1 MAVTVRATVDAR
13 QQREAEVEEVVRAKA
28 VSAQARAVRARANA
42 RRRKA
47 TRGDGASAP
56 RALAAT
62 VDALSEGGASSRVV
76 LDASAPA
83 SEDAETTRTRTTT
96 NRGVSNARCVCEGV
110 TKSVQREMCDGSVV
124 REDVRVGVRAIVVA
138 KDGAAYVGREDGETE
153 RLRDIDDATPTHATT
168 TVKFT
173 PDICGGSM
181 TEFVNARTAVRAL
194 QISLDGEILFVGY
207 DNAGWMK
214 VALAN
219 GLIVS
224 SSPPHEDFAD
234 VFKYVDASKLSKY
247 VNTTPQCRAM
257 LVSDDLSEV
266 YLTSPALRDSRVY
279 AWDLT
284 RRDGE
289 TTSLREEVMLECQ
302 KQFNAA
308 SVSLNDIDSVD
319 DVDRWNELYA
329 SIELDVMSKRAR
341 ARGAVRRL
349 EFHTDIV
356 TSLARVR
363 DVLISAGSDNYIAA
377 WDLTVRTDSP
387 KPVFTTKSTCG
398 VRALS
403 ASDDGETLY
412 CGGADSNVRVYHVT
426 GEGSAFSLQWMRSIA
441 GHDGFI
447 TSMSAAGNAPF
458 VVTGSA
464 YVDKAS
470 ASVIYG
476 DGDIGV
482 WRVSDGARMSK
493 SKVHE
498 ADVTALAFTPDR
510 KSLYSGDAHGRVF
523 KHAFG
528 DVVEDDEPTR
538 RGAGTKEMGFRKGFL
553 L

>member
-1 MAVTVRATVDAR
+1 MAVTARTSDA
-13 QQREAEVEEVVRAKA
+13 QREAEVEEVVRAKA

-42 RRRKA
+42 RRRRV
-47 TRGDGASAP
+47 TSGGDASAP
-56 RALAAT
+56 RTLAAT
-62 VDALSEGGASSRVV
+62 AGASGDGGASSRVV
-76 LDASAPA
+76 LDAVAPA
-83 SEDAETTRTRTTT
+83 SEDAEATPTPTTT

-110 TKSVQREMCDGSVV
+110 TKSVQREIRDGSVV

-138 KDGAAYVGREDGETE
+138 KDGVAYVGREDGETE
-153 RLRDIDDATPTHATT
+153 RLRDIDDTTPTHAT

-181 TEFVNARTAVRAL
+181 TEFVNARTPVRAL

-234 VFKYVDASKLSKY
+234 VFKYVDASKLTKY

-279 AWDLT
+279 AWNLT

-289 TTSLREEVMLECQ
+289 TTNLREEVMSECQ

-377 WDLTVRTDSP
+377 WDLTVRMDSH

-403 ASDDGETLY
+403 ATDDGETLY
-412 CGGADSNVRVYHVT
+412 CGGADSNVRVYHAT

-528 DVVEDDEPTR
+528 DVVEDDEPMR
-538 RGAGTKEMGFRKGFL
+538 RGAGSKEMGFRKGFL

>member
-1 MAVTVRATVDAR
+1 VRTADA
-13 QQREAEVEEVVRAKA
+13 QREAEVEEVVRAKA

-42 RRRKA
+42 RRRRV
-47 TRGDGASAP
+47 TSGGDASAP

-62 VDALSEGGASSRVV
+62 AGASGDGGASSRVV
-76 LDASAPA
+76 LDAVAPA
-83 SEDAETTRTRTTT
+83 SEDDEARTTT
-96 NRGVSNARCVCEGV
+96 TSRGVSNARCVCEGV
-110 TKSVQREMCDGSVV
+110 TKSVQREMRDGSVV
-124 REDVRVGVRAIVVA
+124 REDVRVGIRAIVVA

-168 TVKFT
+168 VKFT

-181 TEFVNARTAVRAL
+181 TEFVNARTPVRAL

-234 VFKYVDASKLSKY
+234 VFKYVDASKLTKY

-329 SIELDVMSKRAR
+329 SIELDVMSKRER

-377 WDLTVRTDSP
+377 WDLTVRMDSP

-403 ASDDGETLY
+403 ATDDGETLY

-447 TSMSAAGNAPF
+447 TSMSAAGNVPF

-498 ADVTALAFTPDR
+498 ADVTALSFTPDR

-523 KHAFG
+523 KHVFG